1 MPSSSIAAPET
12 MPVSADDLLLDLLD
26 RVPDPRARRGRRHT
40 VAALVA
46 VAVAAVLTGAKG
58 FTAMAEWAHDAGSTR
73 LGRLGMTKAVAD
85 ESTFRRVFARLDAE
99 VLDQLLGAWAMTRAA
114 VVDGR
119 RVFAIDGKS
128 VRGARKKGS
137 PKSFLVAAF
146 DHATGMVAA
155 QVGIGSKDS
164 EITAARTLLDLLDL
178 TGAIITM
185 DALHTQHAT
194 AAKIRVA
201 GAHFVLTVKA
211 NQRTLYC
218 LLKALPWAKIPGI
231 TATDNGHGRRATRTI
246 KVLQAP
252 AWIEFQGALQVAQLR
267 RTVTKKG
274 KRTVEVVY
282 LITSADARTAPPATL
297 AAWVKGQWSIEN
309 RLHWVRDV
317 TFDEDRSQV
326 ASGNAPQVMASL
338 RNAVIAILRLN
349 DWDNLAE
356 ATRHHARDL
365 DRPITTLL
373 QS

>member
-1 MPSSSIAAPET
+1 MGDDPGRRRGRAPR
-12 MPVSADDLLLDLLD
+12 VRD
-26 RVPDPRARRGRRHT
+26 RREVRARRG
-40 VAALVA
+40 
-46 VAVAAVLTGAKG
+46 
-58 FTAMAEWAHDAGSTR
+58 
-73 LGRLGMTKAVAD
+73 
-85 ESTFRRVFARLDAE
+85 
-99 VLDQLLGAWAMTRAA
+99 
-114 VVDGR
+114 
-119 RVFAIDGKS
+119 
-128 VRGARKKGS
+128 KKGS
-137 PKSFLVAAF
+137 GTSFLVAAF
-146 DHATGMVAA
+146 DHPTGMVAA

-164 EITAARTLLDLLDL
+164 EITAARALLDLLDL
-178 TGAIITM
+178 TGAVVTM
-185 DALHTQHAT
+185 DALHTQHET
-194 AAKIRVA
+194 AAKIRAA
-201 GAHFVLTVKA
+201 GAYFLLTVKA
-211 NQRTLYC
+211 NQKTLYR
-218 LLKALPWAKIPGI
+218 LLKALPWAKIPGV
-231 TATDNGHGRRATRTI
+231 TATDRGHGRRATRTI

-252 AWIEFQGALQVAQLR
+252 AWIQFQGALQVAQLR

-297 AAWVKGQWSIEN
+297 AAWVRGHWSIEN

-365 DRPITTLL
+365 DRPINTLL